1 MKRRIYLDL
10 IFYKLEMYLEE
21 INGHSNTY
29 FTTYIHLI
37 RTYSLSINLFC
48 INIECNFY
56 AEKTKIKWFY
66 LALKVQ

>member
-1 MKRRIYLDL
+1 
-10 IFYKLEMYLEE
+10 MYLEE